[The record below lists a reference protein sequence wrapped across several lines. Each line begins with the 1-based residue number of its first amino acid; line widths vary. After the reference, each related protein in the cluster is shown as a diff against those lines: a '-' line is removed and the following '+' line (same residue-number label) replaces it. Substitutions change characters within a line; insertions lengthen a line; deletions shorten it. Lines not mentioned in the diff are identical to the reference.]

1 MGFFKKKSPKVYP
14 KKLVV
19 GLGNPG
25 PQYSHTRHN
34 VGFDIIDL
42 VAKRHGV
49 KVNTGRRQALIAEV
63 EILGVAVALVKP
75 MTFMNLSGRAVKDL
89 AAAYG
94 IGPADIL
101 VVTDDLDLPTGTLKM
116 KPKGSSGGHNGHKS
130 IIASLGTDEYP
141 RIKIGIGKSGETI
154 DHVLGRFDPDE
165 RAAVERVFETA
176 ANGIESWLSDGLE
189 RAMNLVN
196 QV

>member
-1 MGFFKKKSPKVYP
+1 MRFFKKKSPKVYP

-25 PQYSHTRHN
+25 PQYAHTRHN

-42 VAKRHGV
+42 LAKRHGV
-49 KVNTGRRQALIAEV
+49 KVNTGRCQALIAEV

-130 IIASLGTDEYP
+130 IIASLGTNEYP
-141 RIKIGIGKSGETI
+141 RIKVGIGKSGETI

-196 QV
+196 QA